1 MNRRDLIK
9 LVGVITGGSMIGGQ
23 FFLSGCNAGGKAA
36 GGAFNET
43 NLALLN
49 EIGETIIPTTNTPG
63 AKAAN
68 VAEFMRILVT
78 DCYTQAEQEAFIKG
92 IDEID
97 VVSNKLHKNDF
108 VKCTPEQR
116 HDILVSLEKEAKEYN
131 HKVWEADKPE
141 REKFKAE
148 KRPYNFVASPKHY
161 YSMMRQMTI
170 AGYFN
175 SEIGAKQAL
184 EYLPVPGKFDGAYP
198 YKKGDKAFY

>member
-9 LVGVITGGSMIGGQ
+9 LVGVLTGGSMIGGQ
-23 FFLSGCNAGGKAA
+23 FFLSGCNAGGNAA
-36 GGAFNET
+36 SGAFNEA

-49 EIGETIIPTTNTPG
+49 EIGETILPATATPG

-78 DCYTQAEQEAFIKG
+78 DCYNQGNQEAFIKG
-92 IDEID
+92 ISEID
-97 VVSNKLHKNDF
+97 VVSNKMHKNDF
-108 VKCTPEQR
+108 IKCTPEQR
-116 HDILVSLEKEAKEYN
+116 TEILLSLEKEAKEYN
-131 HKVWEADKPE
+131 QKVWEADKPE
-141 REKFKAE
+141 REKFNNE

-161 YSMMRQMTI
+161 YTMMRQLTI
-170 AGYFN
+170 GGFLN
-175 SEIGAKQAL
+175 SEIAAKEIM